1 MLNIFSGASQLGLKE
16 QQVQQ
21 SPASL
26 VLQEGENAELQCNF
40 SSTATQLQW
49 FYQSPGGSLVSLLS
63 NPSGTK
69 HTGRLTSTTVTK
81 ERRSSLHISSSQ
93 TTDSGTYLCAME
105 PQCSPHTCS
114 PHTNLQL
121 GGRGPL
127 QSQDIRKPPQN
138 ICVAY
143 CLFLVWVEFH
153 PWVSFGPCRFTFA
166 FIFISQYILPP
177 EIAVFNSELT
187 EADGMTEST

>member
-1 MLNIFSGASQLGLKE
+1 M
-16 QQVQQ
+16 QQ

-26 VLQEGENAELQCNF
+26 VLQEGENAELQCTY
-40 SSTATQLQW
+40 STTLNSMQW
-49 FYQSPGGSLVSLLS
+49 FYQRPGGRLVSLLYS
-63 NPSGTK
+63 PSWAEQRG
-69 HTGRLTSTTVTK
+69 GRLTSSAASN
-81 ERRSSLHISSSQ
+81 ESRSSLHISSSQ
-93 TTDSGTYLCAME
+93 ITDSGTYLCAME

-114 PHTNLQL
+114 LHTNLQL

-127 QSQDIRKPPQN
+127 QSQDIRKPPH

-153 PWVSFGPCRFTFA
+153 PRVSFGPCRFTFA